1 MPRAGGI
8 GIAAGVLVGF
18 LVLAAMRMP
27 FTQPLLVALAGSAA
41 IAILGL
47 LDDFRSIPARYRLT
61 VHALVAV
68 AVVFELG
75 GVAKLP
81 LPPPLDFP
89 LGWLGAPFAVL
100 WLVTLTNFF
109 NFMDGLDGLAGG
121 QTIATCAAV
130 LLAGWALGSTQFAII
145 LATATCGFLIFNIPP
160 ARIFLGDV
168 GSTALGFSLAALA
181 LLAPPSERHRAILV
195 VAIALALFLL
205 DPLETLVQRLRRG
218 HRLNVAHRSHSYQQ
232 IARAIGGHWPVTASL
247 VLVGLLLAVGG
258 GLSYRVRW
266 LTWPLLGLAVIA
278 FGAEL
283 IIAARV
289 PHVREVD

>member
-1 MPRAGGI
+1 
-8 GIAAGVLVGF
+8 
-18 LVLAAMRMP
+18 MP
-27 FTQPLLVALAGSAA
+27 FAQPLLVALAGSAV

-61 VHALVAV
+61 VQALVAV

-89 LGWLGAPFAVL
+89 LGWLGAPLAVL

-121 QTIATCAAV
+121 QAVATCAAV
-130 LLAGWALGSTQFAII
+130 LLAGWALGATQFAII
-145 LATATCGFLIFNIPP
+145 LAGATCGFLILNIPP

-168 GSTALGFSLAALA
+168 GSTALGFSLAALP
-181 LLAPPSERHRAILV
+181 LLAPPPERHRAILV

-205 DPLETLVQRLRRG
+205 DPLETLLRRMRGG
-218 HRLNVAHRSHSYQQ
+218 HRLHVAHRSHSYQQ
-232 IARAIGGHWPVTASL
+232 IARAVGRHWPVTASL
-247 VLVGLLLAVGG
+247 VLCGLLLAVGG
-258 GLSYRVRW
+258 GVSYRSRGP
-266 LTWPLLGLAVIA
+266 TWPLLGLAAIA

-283 IIAARV
+283 ITAARL
-289 PHVREVD
+289 PHVREDD